1 MLLPDEFVEA
11 AGAPAARDDLESG
24 FSHEPARKGGAAKV
38 STGQTSAYSHSI
50 LTLIGISALVSVA
63 AKPNHW
69 AQTRVR
75 G

>member
-11 AGAPAARDDLESG
+11 AGAPTARDDLESG

-50 LTLIGISALVSVA
+50 VA
-63 AKPNHW
+63 GGLEE
-69 AQTRVR
+69 TS
-75 G
+75 